1 VLPASTLQNIIQQH
15 GLNMSLNRDSLV
27 ALCLIMVSG
36 GLMLASFEIREPDY
50 GVLSPAAWPRLIISI
65 LGVLSVI
72 YLLQSIGMP
81 KEDKEVAPRKSIGE
95 FILYWRN
102 VIAVFTIF
110 ALYLAA
116 LPYLGMLIGNILFSF
131 VLMTVLGGWNAILMQ
146 LLISFGASGGM
157 WLLFTYVLEVFL
169 PRGSLTGL

>member
-1 VLPASTLQNIIQQH
+1 
-15 GLNMSLNRDSLV
+15 LV

-110 ALYLAA
+110 GLYLSA

-131 VLMTVLGGWNAILMQ
+131 VLMTVLGGWNAILMH